1 MGALY
6 LLSYRGDLIFI
17 NILQEKTRKSQ
28 IFSCFSLDEFFLMM
42 LEGRVHQGERE
53 DNLVR

>member
-6 LLSYRGDLIFI
+6 LLSYRGDLTLI

-28 IFSCFSLDEFFLMM
+28 IFSCFSLDEFSLMM
-42 LEGRVHQGERE
+42 LEGRVHQGERG

>member
-1 MGALY
+1 
-6 LLSYRGDLIFI
+6 LIFI
-17 NILQEKTRKSQ
+17 NILREKTRKSQ

-42 LEGRVHQGERE
+42 LEGRVHQRERG